1 MTGILGLFFQLI
13 FANCEVGPPA
23 RRERGRGSRR
33 RMPHSTR
40 NDIGAV
46 PSTACFGLRMLSGTP
61 RYLSSQAAQIL
72 VPRHGFG
79 SWLWML
85 RDICGSSSTLKR
97 QTKRGEAGVQAISHS
112 GGPHTP
118 HAVRLQQLDQV
129 SKFKETYIY
138 RKMIRI
144 TSLFLELP

>member
-40 NDIGAV
+40 NDIDAV

-61 RYLSSQAAQIL
+61 RYLSSQATQIL
-72 VPRHGFG
+72 VPRHGFE

-118 HAVRLQQLDQV
+118 HAVRLQAAAARP
-129 SKFKETYIY
+129 SSRKRYIY
-138 RKMIRI
+138 RKIIRI
-144 TSLFLELP
+144 ATLFL